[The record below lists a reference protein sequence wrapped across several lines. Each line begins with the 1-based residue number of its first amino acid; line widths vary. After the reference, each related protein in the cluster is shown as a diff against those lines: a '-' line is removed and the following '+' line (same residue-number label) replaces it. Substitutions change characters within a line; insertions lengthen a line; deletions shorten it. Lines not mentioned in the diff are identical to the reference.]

1 MSVTIDQVEK
11 IASLAK
17 LSFSSEEKEKFV
29 TQFNQILEYIDK
41 LNELDTKDIE
51 PTYHVLELENVFR
64 ADEVVGNFD
73 QERVLQNAPKKNN
86 GYFSVPKVIG

>member
-1 MSVTIDQVEK
+1 MH
-11 IASLAK
+11 LWLK

-64 ADEVVGNFD
+64 EDKVVENFD